1 MSREA
6 LVLLVCCCDFRDG
19 AERLIP
25 SKSLRNAVIR
35 VFPGLLCIL
44 RMCAPRRAAAV
55 VRPRGREKSADRRR
69 RILISR
75 LLIIRTSVP
84 RRKSPFPAY
93 FKGFPAVSPLIP
105 PYPAFLKYP
114 VSPHTAFRVRR
125 REMISNRFLASTC
138 ACQKTLLAPRV
149 SKPPFGRQGTKR
161 SVILKKQGTRFPCP
175 LFFEELEVCVAHGAG
190 MQLHV
195 ADVADAR

>member
-19 AERLIP
+19 AERLIS

-35 VFPGLLCIL
+35 AFPGLFCIL

-75 LLIIRTSVP
+75 LLIIRASVP

-114 VSPHTAFRVRR
+114 VSPHKRRHCFCSTAFIIHDWKEKRKPFTGSVLRVYSAVFGSSGSFFCFFRR
-125 REMISNRFLASTC
+125 LNRPVKRAAALSIS
-138 ACQKTLLAPRV
+138 
-149 SKPPFGRQGTKR
+149 
-161 SVILKKQGTRFPCP
+161 
-175 LFFEELEVCVAHGAG
+175 E
-190 MQLHV
+190 
-195 ADVADAR
+195 

>member
-35 VFPGLLCIL
+35 AFPGLFCIL

-75 LLIIRTSVP
+75 LLIIRAFVP

-114 VSPHTAFRVRR
+114 VSPHSLPYLLSQVHPV
-125 REMISNRFLASTC
+125 ASTVFSC
-138 ACQKTLLAPRV
+138 CNNSALNGKSQPSNITKAAEIIHQKTT
-149 SKPPFGRQGTKR
+149 SGTNR
-161 SVILKKQGTRFPCP
+161 
-175 LFFEELEVCVAHGAG
+175 AG
-190 MQLHV
+190 CTGFC
-195 ADVADAR
+195 

>member
-19 AERLIP
+19 AERLIS

-35 VFPGLLCIL
+35 AFPGLFRIL

-75 LLIIRTSVP
+75 LLIIRASVP

-114 VSPHTAFRVRR
+114 VSPHITWPSPSSMPF
-125 REMISNRFLASTC
+125 SSGFCTFSTEFSTPL
-138 ACQKTLLAPRV
+138 CQLLKYEKNTAPRT
-149 SKPPFGRQGTKR
+149 PRPDAPFFGSDAFTERLFSQPD
-161 SVILKKQGTRFPCP
+161 TRN
-175 LFFEELEVCVAHGAG
+175 FFVVANAIYAHIWIC
-190 MQLHV
+190 
-195 ADVADAR
+195 

>member
-19 AERLIP
+19 AEWLIP

-35 VFPGLLCIL
+35 AFPGLFCIL

-75 LLIIRTSVP
+75 LLIIRASVP

-93 FKGFPAVSPLIP
+93 FKGFPAVSLLFP

-114 VSPHTAFRVRR
+114 VSPHKKSREATAFLYERLSRDDNLEGESYSIGNQKKLLTKVAK
-125 REMISNRFLASTC
+125 EKGYTNLVHFLDDGISGVTMNRPGLGSN
-138 ACQKTLLAPRV
+138 L
-149 SKPPFGRQGTKR
+149 
-161 SVILKKQGTRFPCP
+161 
-175 LFFEELEVCVAHGAG
+175 
-190 MQLHV
+190 
-195 ADVADAR
+195 

>member
-35 VFPGLLCIL
+35 AFPGLFRIL

-75 LLIIRTSVP
+75 LLIIRASVP

-105 PYPAFLKYP
+105 PYPAFLKYQMP
-114 VSPHTAFRVRR
+114 LYGRFR
-125 REMISNRFLASTC
+125 
-138 ACQKTLLAPRV
+138 
-149 SKPPFGRQGTKR
+149 G
-161 SVILKKQGTRFPCP
+161 
-175 LFFEELEVCVAHGAG
+175 FFVFCVCVRLATPPPLCGLVSVKKAPT
-190 MQLHV
+190 
-195 ADVADAR
+195 AADASSSQDC

>member
-19 AERLIP
+19 ADRLIP
-25 SKSLRNAVIR
+25 SKSLGNAVIR
-35 VFPGLLCIL
+35 AFPGLFCIL

-55 VRPRGREKSADRRR
+55 VRPRERKKSADRRR

-75 LLIIRTSVP
+75 LLIIRASVP

-114 VSPHTAFRVRR
+114 VSPQLW
-125 REMISNRFLASTC
+125 SNWCEYKRNLG
-138 ACQKTLLAPRV
+138 V
-149 SKPPFGRQGTKR
+149 EFGEYSLRQYRYAKDYYR
-161 SVILKKQGTRFPCP
+161 IVQDELKK
-175 LFFEELEVCVAHGAG
+175 LEEGGVRENA
-190 MQLHV
+190 
-195 ADVADAR
+195 

>member
-6 LVLLVCCCDFRDG
+6 LVLLVCCCDFRDR

-35 VFPGLLCIL
+35 AFPGLFCIL

-75 LLIIRTSVP
+75 LLIIRASVP
-84 RRKSPFPAY
+84 RWKSPFPAY

-114 VSPHTAFRVRR
+114 VSPHSLTSASARYIVCRSASLRPSDAASTMRVIFSPIARPTALPRSVRR
-125 REMISNRFLASTC
+125 SG
-138 ACQKTLLAPRV
+138 LL
-149 SKPPFGRQGTKR
+149 
-161 SVILKKQGTRFPCP
+161 
-175 LFFEELEVCVAHGAG
+175 
-190 MQLHV
+190 
-195 ADVADAR
+195 

>member
-35 VFPGLLCIL
+35 AFPGLLCIL

-75 LLIIRTSVP
+75 LLIIRASVP

-114 VSPHTAFRVRR
+114 VSPQYDFQLNFQGSYLWTSVTLAKIMRWSRVLR
-125 REMISNRFLASTC
+125 SSKNSLVS
-138 ACQKTLLAPRV
+138 PR
-149 SKPPFGRQGTKR
+149 SC
-161 SVILKKQGTRFPCP
+161 SSS
-175 LFFEELEVCVAHGAG
+175 
-190 MQLHV
+190 
-195 ADVADAR
+195 

>member
-35 VFPGLLCIL
+35 AFPGLFRIL

-75 LLIIRTSVP
+75 LLIIRASVP
-84 RRKSPFPAY
+84 RWKSPFPAY

-114 VSPHTAFRVRR
+114 VSPHTF
-125 REMISNRFLASTC
+125 
-138 ACQKTLLAPRV
+138 
-149 SKPPFGRQGTKR
+149 
-161 SVILKKQGTRFPCP
+161 P
-175 LFFEELEVCVAHGAG
+175 LFPVNTRTVATPEITNTAHITI
-190 MQLHV
+190 MLFFFIQSHPFVKFRFV
-195 ADVADAR
+195 A

>member
-19 AERLIP
+19 AEWLIP

-35 VFPGLLCIL
+35 AFPGLFCIL

-75 LLIIRTSVP
+75 LLIIRASVP

-93 FKGFPAVSPLIP
+93 FKGFPAVSLLIP

-114 VSPHTAFRVRR
+114 VSPHRAKTRTHARRTAAAKRR
-125 REMISNRFLASTC
+125 FCRGRFYSPDTFC
-138 ACQKTLLAPRV
+138 LLHHLYRRSRIFCGGSIAF
-149 SKPPFGRQGTKR
+149 SEKP
-161 SVILKKQGTRFPCP
+161 
-175 LFFEELEVCVAHGAG
+175 
-190 MQLHV
+190 
-195 ADVADAR
+195 

>member
-6 LVLLVCCCDFRDG
+6 LVLLVCCCDFRDR

-35 VFPGLLCIL
+35 AFPGLFRIL

-75 LLIIRTSVP
+75 LLIIRASVP

-114 VSPHTAFRVRR
+114 VSPQ
-125 REMISNRFLASTC
+125 EMEPDLVAITVVKDGQGVATGEFDAPDFLLNTV
-138 ACQKTLLAPRV
+138 TGIHELHYLEEY
-149 SKPPFGRQGTKR
+149 
-161 SVILKKQGTRFPCP
+161 P
-175 LFFEELEVCVAHGAG
+175 LFFGEFPTFRLFYPLRPLCGYHW
-190 MQLHV
+190 
-195 ADVADAR
+195 